1 MYPIV
6 FVILQWTIQ
15 NVLDY
20 FINIFLQ
27 LMLSPSLPLSSIG
40 ILCVIVA
47 QSLETFF
54 WGDLKVGFK
63 TLISV
68 KYIFDLVLE
77 VLQI

>member
-1 MYPIV
+1 MYPI

>member
-1 MYPIV
+1 MYPI

-40 ILCVIVA
+40 IICVIVA